1 MPTIN
6 SCEFGAITIDG
17 KKYSQVLIIGDRV
30 EERDAKKL
38 HELFN
43 TTHRVGEWE
52 TAKLLSDSPDV
63 VLIGTGQEGV
73 LEVDEGVSLKL
84 EDAVPRLIIQ
94 PTPQAIKTYNDL
106 VKENKVVNALIHTTC

>member
-1 MPTIN
+1 MPQIN
-6 SCEFGAITIDG
+6 SCEFGSITIDRR
-17 KKYSQVLIIGDRV
+17 KYGQVLIIGDKI

-38 HELFN
+38 HELFK
-43 TTHRVGEWE
+43 TTHRIGEWE
-52 TAKLLSDSPDV
+52 TAKLLSGNPDV
-63 VLIGTGQEGV
+63 ILIGTGQEGV
-73 LEVDEGVSLKL
+73 LEVDENVSLKL